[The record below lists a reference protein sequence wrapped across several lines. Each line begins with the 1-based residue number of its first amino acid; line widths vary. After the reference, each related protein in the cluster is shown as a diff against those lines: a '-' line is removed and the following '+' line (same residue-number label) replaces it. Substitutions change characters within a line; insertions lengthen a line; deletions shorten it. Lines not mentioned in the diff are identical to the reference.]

1 MPEHSLKEKTAKGLL
16 WGGINNGAMQ
26 VLNLIFGIITA
37 RILNDSD
44 YGMVGMLSIFSLI
57 AGSLQESGFTAALAN
72 KQEARHEDYN
82 AVFWFCSGLS
92 LCLYLI
98 LAGCA
103 PLIADFYHNEAL
115 IPLARYSFLGFFI
128 ASLGIPHSAYLF
140 RNLMV
145 KQKALSCIIALIVSG
160 CVGVTMALLGY
171 SYWGIATQSIVYVSV
186 INLCYLHFS
195 PWRPTLPVSFKP
207 LRSMVG
213 FSSKLLLTNI
223 FNHINNNL
231 FSIILGRYY
240 SEREVGQFNQA
251 NKWNLMGHSLITGM
265 VSSVALPVLR
275 EVSDDSERQCHVF
288 RKMLR
293 FTAFISFPTMLGLSL
308 VAPEMITL
316 TIGSKWLP
324 SARILQMLAVGG
336 AFIPVTNLYTNLLIS
351 KGKSNIYLWNTV
363 VQGTTQLIVMY
374 LLYPYGIRQMIL
386 VYVCINTAWLLI
398 WHWLVW
404 REIRLSFLVAARDV
418 LSFGLIAGFVMA
430 VTGLA
435 TSFLTS
441 LWLLFP
447 AKIILAASLYGLIMW
462 VSGSVTFK
470 ESLNYLLKRKK
481 TSAS

>member
-240 SEREVGQFNQA
+240 SEREV
-251 NKWNLMGHSLITGM
+251 
-265 VSSVALPVLR
+265 
-275 EVSDDSERQCHVF
+275 
-288 RKMLR
+288 
-293 FTAFISFPTMLGLSL
+293 
-308 VAPEMITL
+308 
-316 TIGSKWLP
+316 
-324 SARILQMLAVGG
+324 
-336 AFIPVTNLYTNLLIS
+336 
-351 KGKSNIYLWNTV
+351 
-363 VQGTTQLIVMY
+363 
-374 LLYPYGIRQMIL
+374 
-386 VYVCINTAWLLI
+386 
-398 WHWLVW
+398 
-404 REIRLSFLVAARDV
+404 
-418 LSFGLIAGFVMA
+418 
-430 VTGLA
+430 
-435 TSFLTS
+435 
-441 LWLLFP
+441 
-447 AKIILAASLYGLIMW
+447 
-462 VSGSVTFK
+462 
-470 ESLNYLLKRKK
+470 
-481 TSAS
+481 

>member
-115 IPLARYSFLGFFI
+115 ISLARYSFLGFFI
-128 ASLGIPHSAYLF
+128 ASLGIPHSTYLF

-195 PWRPTLPVSFKP
+195 PWRPTLPRQLQAPPEHGGFQQQTASDQHFQPYQQQSVFHHPGTILFRTGSRTVQSSQQMESHGT
-207 LRSMVG
+207 LSHHGYGQQRS
-213 FSSKLLLTNI
+213 
-223 FNHINNNL
+223 
-231 FSIILGRYY
+231 
-240 SEREVGQFNQA
+240 
-251 NKWNLMGHSLITGM
+251 
-265 VSSVALPVLR
+265 P
-275 EVSDDSERQCHVF
+275 
-288 RKMLR
+288 
-293 FTAFISFPTMLGLSL
+293 
-308 VAPEMITL
+308 
-316 TIGSKWLP
+316 
-324 SARILQMLAVGG
+324 AR
-336 AFIPVTNLYTNLLIS
+336 
-351 KGKSNIYLWNTV
+351 
-363 VQGTTQLIVMY
+363 
-374 LLYPYGIRQMIL
+374 
-386 VYVCINTAWLLI
+386 
-398 WHWLVW
+398 
-404 REIRLSFLVAARDV
+404 
-418 LSFGLIAGFVMA
+418 
-430 VTGLA
+430 
-435 TSFLTS
+435 
-441 LWLLFP
+441 P
-447 AKIILAASLYGLIMW
+447 A
-462 VSGSVTFK
+462 
-470 ESLNYLLKRKK
+470 
-481 TSAS
+481 

>member
-1 MPEHSLKEKTAKGLL
+1 MPENSLKEKTAKGLL

-26 VLNLIFGIITA
+26 VLNLAFGIITA

-57 AGSLQESGFTAALAN
+57 AGSLQESGFTAALVN
-72 KQEARHEDYN
+72 KKEISHQDYN

-92 LCLYLI
+92 LTLYLI

-103 PLIADFYHNEAL
+103 PLIADFYRNDEL
-115 IPLARYSFLGFFI
+115 IPLARYSFIGFFI

-145 KQKALSCIIALIVSG
+145 KQKALSSIIALVVSG
-160 CVGVTMALLGY
+160 CTGVAMALLGY

-186 INLCYLHFS
+186 INLCYLYFS
-195 PWRPTLPVSFKP
+195 PWRPTLQFDFRPLKSMVSF
-207 LRSMVG
+207 
-213 FSSKLLLTNI
+213 SSRLLLTNI

-275 EVSDDSERQCHVF
+275 QVADDSERQCRIF

-293 FTAFISFPTMLGLSL
+293 FTAFISFPVMLGLSL
-308 VAPEMITL
+308 IAPEMITL

-324 SARILQMLAVGG
+324 SANILQLLAIGG
-336 AFIPVTNLYTNLLIS
+336 AFLPVTSLYTNLLIS
-351 KGKSNIYLWNTV
+351 KGKSNLFMWNTIA
-363 VQGTTQLIVMY
+363 QGVSQLVVMY
-374 LLYPYGIRQMIL
+374 LLYPYGIQCMIK
-386 VYVCINTAWLLI
+386 VYIAINVGWLLA
-398 WHWLVW
+398 WHYFVW
-404 REIRLSFLVAARDV
+404 REIRLSLFHAIKDV
-418 LSFGLIAGFVMA
+418 FSFGLIAAIIMA
-430 VTGLA
+430 GVY
-435 TSFLTS
+435 FLTRS
-441 LWLLFP
+441 LTNLYLLIT
-447 AKIILAASLYGLIMW
+447 AKILLAGILYPLVMW
-462 VSGSVTFK
+462 LSGSATFK
-470 ESLNYLLKRKK
+470 EALNYIFKK
-481 TSAS
+481 KLS

>member
-316 TIGSKWLP
+316 TTQCPHPADAGCRRCIYSRHKPLYQPAHQQRKIEHLSVEYSRAGNNP
-324 SARILQMLAVGG
+324 AHRHVSALSLRHPADDPRICLHQ
-336 AFIPVTNLYTNLLIS
+336 YS
-351 KGKSNIYLWNTV
+351 
-363 VQGTTQLIVMY
+363 
-374 LLYPYGIRQMIL
+374 
-386 VYVCINTAWLLI
+386 
-398 WHWLVW
+398 
-404 REIRLSFLVAARDV
+404 
-418 LSFGLIAGFVMA
+418 
-430 VTGLA
+430 
-435 TSFLTS
+435 
-441 LWLLFP
+441 
-447 AKIILAASLYGLIMW
+447 LAADMALAGM
-462 VSGSVTFK
+462 
-470 ESLNYLLKRKK
+470 
-481 TSAS
+481 A